1 MPTQLQFRR
10 GNTSQ
15 HSTFTGAQGEVT
27 IDTDKNTAIIHD
39 GSTAGGF
46 ALAKEQ
52 NAALTGNTTAANLS
66 VTGTLSVGT
75 VNTDIIPSANV
86 TYSLGNTT
94 NRWANLFLSG
104 NTIVLGDQT
113 ISSNSTGLNLSG
125 SLYLNDTAV
134 PSTTDTSNAS
144 NLTTGTVATARL
156 GSGTANSTTY
166 LAGDQTWKT
175 VAGGGGNTNLSYS
188 ANATTVTIA
197 SDTGTDAVILGAN
210 ATVSGVTR
218 VLNSVSNTSTT
229 IAAAAAAVKTA
240 YDAATNASAITSG
253 TVANDRLPANINV
266 STIYL
271 TSSIQISNGNG
282 QGTLF
287 ISDGILRLEANGSTG
302 TAGQILYTNGNTAYW
317 ADAPTGNGGGG
328 GSLGALLPATMSG
341 NTVTAIDYSSVFS
354 GPQTV
359 FIQFSDATQR
369 DAVASSLANSINVAI
384 NDSFFPPGQSYVQI
398 VARDSNQFRGYAGI
412 VNAASISTDD
422 IFSTYEITFDA
433 GEVTPSAQFGNVA
446 VGEWAMGTR
455 GYMSSSVPVSSYNN
469 TSITFSIEG
478 AAIAFESS
486 LSNRM
491 GPSPLTIEI
500 IAVWETS
507 GSGTY
512 SAFSNVT
519 AVSRTANTVEITG
532 TFTAYG
538 PDNSEFLSVTGDIDL
553 TS

>member
-27 IDTDKNTAIIHD
+27 IDTDKNTAVIHD

-197 SDTGTDAVILGAN
+197 SDTGTDATILGAN

-253 TVANDRLPANINV
+253 TVANERLPANINV

-302 TAGQILYTNGNTAYW
+302 TAGQVLYTNGNTAYW
-317 ADAPTGNGGGG
+317 GNVATSNNGGGG
-328 GSLGALLPATMSG
+328 GGLYTLVSIATYDDPSDGSVVMDVSFTTDADLAAFQSAYNS
-341 NTVTAIDYSSVFS
+341 NTWIADAYDTATSQQANVIFDAQSISATGGS
-354 GPQTV
+354 ESNWNGSIWIGPPPYATV
-359 FIQFSDATQR
+359 NA
-369 DAVASSLANSINVAI
+369 INVTYNI
-384 NDSFFPPGQSYVQI
+384 NG
-398 VARDSNQFRGYAGI
+398 SNP
-412 VNAASISTDD
+412 
-422 IFSTYEITFDA
+422 E
-433 GEVTPSAQFGNVA
+433 
-446 VGEWAMGTR
+446 
-455 GYMSSSVPVSSYNN
+455 
-469 TSITFSIEG
+469 
-478 AAIAFESS
+478 
-486 LSNRM
+486 
-491 GPSPLTIEI
+491 
-500 IAVWETS
+500 
-507 GSGTY
+507 GSGTLD
-512 SAFSNVT
+512 
-519 AVSRTANTVEITG
+519 I
-532 TFTAYG
+532 FT
-538 PDNSEFLSVTGDIDL
+538 P
-553 TS
+553 